1 MEILKLP
8 PSGRREVQLVKILSR
23 ALDKTSKR
31 LNCVCGPLPAYCF
44 CDVLNLERKKLVAM
58 PHSLRVFLHPREL
71 SRSNSTHRFL
81 LSLFGSR
88 GGFDVLGSSGGDAG
102 GGFTTSTT
110 AEAWNRVGESCK
122 VSGQRP
128 CVLFPGAHS
137 VPLQDW
143 YARVPTE
150 ERTAGLHIVVL
161 DSTWSESNSMARELA
176 SLGAPFVSLTETA
189 SPASLFSA
197 CRKQAAPSKV
207 CTAEAVAAMIG
218 ELGGAGAYHSRV
230 ILYCCKALVDR
241 VTRQTGLVG
250 PLARGPGYRTWSLG
264 ESGAGAFLG
273 RLPTWILELVG
284 EYAYGP
290 GVGVIPGGYFWRL
303 SGEES
308 VTCNFESKKGTSRSV
323 KLTTIPPPSVY
334 TRCPLARTSSALYFF
349 SAGYW
354 KQRRAQ
360 REGKGTHSAE
370 KEEEE
375 EFRGGAGDGEV
386 PV

>member
-1 MEILKLP
+1 
-8 PSGRREVQLVKILSR
+8 
-23 ALDKTSKR
+23 
-31 LNCVCGPLPAYCF
+31 
-44 CDVLNLERKKLVAM
+44 
-58 PHSLRVFLHPREL
+58 
-71 SRSNSTHRFL
+71 
-81 LSLFGSR
+81 
-88 GGFDVLGSSGGDAG
+88 
-102 GGFTTSTT
+102 
-110 AEAWNRVGESCK
+110 
-122 VSGQRP
+122 
-128 CVLFPGAHS
+128 
-137 VPLQDW
+137 
-143 YARVPTE
+143 
-150 ERTAGLHIVVL
+150 
-161 DSTWSESNSMARELA
+161 
-176 SLGAPFVSLTETA
+176 
-189 SPASLFSA
+189 
-197 CRKQAAPSKV
+197 
-207 CTAEAVAAMIG
+207 
-218 ELGGAGAYHSRV
+218 
-230 ILYCCKALVDR
+230 
-241 VTRQTGLVG
+241 
-250 PLARGPGYRTWSLG
+250 LG